1 MKKQSNKSL
10 KKSLSYF
17 KKYVPIFVVSFVFA
31 IVGSVMTIIGPSKI
45 KDLTNV
51 ITDGILLPAGIDIGL
66 FIRTAVLLVVLYAV
80 GALASVIQSFI
91 TATVTQKMSKELRTD
106 IDVKI
111 NKLPL
116 SYFDTNTVG
125 DLLSRVTNDV
135 DTLAQALGSNLANIV
150 SSITLFVGVVIMMF
164 VTNWILALVTI
175 ATSTL
180 GMIASMSILKH
191 SRKLF
196 SARQKYMGV
205 VNGHVEE
212 TYTNYKIVKSYTA
225 SEMEK
230 TKFKKESG
238 NIYDVTWKAQFLASS
253 MGPIFSFVGDLA
265 YVLIFVVG
273 VSIIING
280 AVGVTLG
287 TLMSFVIYAKLFSQ
301 PLRTLGQSM
310 SSIQQAAAASERVFE
325 LLEQD
330 ELESEQDKTTTLS
343 KVKGNV
349 NFNNVNFSYVPGK
362 TIINNFSA
370 SLKKGQKVAIVGPT
384 GAGKTTIVN
393 LLMRFYEVNS
403 GSISIDG
410 VNTKDITRE
419 NVHNLF
425 DMILQDTWL
434 FKGTV
439 RENLVFNKQNVTEKE
454 LDKACKAVG
463 LTSFIATLPNKYDTV
478 IDGESSLSEGQ
489 KQQMTIARA
498 IIRNAPL
505 LILDEATSNIDTR
518 TELAIQQAMD
528 NLTKGR
534 TSFVIAHRLSTIRD
548 ADVILVMDKG
558 DIVEMGTH
566 KELLAKN
573 GLYANIY
580 NSQFAKVS

>member
-17 KKYVPIFVVSFVFA
+17 KKYIPIFVVSFVFA
-31 IVGSVMTIIGPSKI
+31 IVGSIMTIIGPSKI

-66 FIRTAVLLVVLYAV
+66 FIRTAVLLVILYAI

-91 TATVTQKMSKELRTD
+91 TATVTQKMSKQLRSE

-180 GMIASMSILKH
+180 GVVASMSILKR

-205 VNGHVEE
+205 INGHVEE
-212 TYTNYKIVKSYTA
+212 TYSNYKVVKSYTA
-225 SEMEK
+225 NNKEQER
-230 TKFKKESG
+230 FKKESD
-238 NIYDVTWKAQFLASS
+238 NIYNVTWKAQFLASS

-325 LLEQD
+325 LLEQK
-330 ELESEQDKTTTLS
+330 ELESEQDKTKALS
-343 KVKGNV
+343 KVKGDV
-349 NFNNVNFSYVPGK
+349 DFNNINFAYVPGK

-439 RENLVFNKQNVTEKE
+439 RENLVFNKQNVPEKE